1 MNDFLNLAFEGFGV
15 QVNKCLV
22 QLVKLLKTALQIGQ
36 PCSGFEK
43 VRGQCFG
50 AGARRTLMASSC
62 RAISCSVQ
70 PEGVADPANASTPLQ
85 EKIALRRQALETF
98 LAQFTTSDAFSAF
111 ADRHNLAWG
120 HVRSGVHCGGAVCG
134 VVEVHG
140 RRADACDVFV
150 RL

>member
-62 RAISCSVQ
+62 RAISCSS
-70 PEGVADPANASTPLQ
+70 PATRSDNHETVSVSPL
-85 EKIALRRQALETF
+85 
-98 LAQFTTSDAFSAF
+98 AF
-111 ADRHNLAWG
+111 ALI
-120 HVRSGVHCGGAVCG
+120 
-134 VVEVHG
+134 
-140 RRADACDVFV
+140 
-150 RL
+150 